1 MKSFELINYNF
12 DEQRIDLRVFHP
24 VKNGYIIAKDI
35 DLDATI
41 YKMKIWDVQPGLH
54 VLPRPLPEAQPVPAG
69 CRRVHRPG
77 DRQEARCDDRAGI
90 PVL

>member
-41 YKMKIWDVQPGLH
+41 YKMKIV
-54 VLPRPLPEAQPVPAG
+54 
-69 CRRVHRPG
+69 
-77 DRQEARCDDRAGI
+77 
-90 PVL
+90 